1 LADYVKNKTLGISEK
16 FKVERRKRFPHQ
28 SRFENIGDYLKFT
41 AEGLMKLQQTVM
53 ELQTEQSQLM
63 QSLGLSQAT
72 LARHASSLGPFMQD
86 LVFSNDI
93 SLEEVKMSINRK
105 TEYLEVHGERVI
117 EALIELSTSLSMQ
130 EKQFIPLFLNVIIS
144 DEAFENDPN
153 LDKEEFDMAYGNF
166 CFI

>member
-1 LADYVKNKTLGISEK
+1 
-16 FKVERRKRFPHQ
+16 
-28 SRFENIGDYLKFT
+28 
-41 AEGLMKLQQTVM
+41 MKLQQTVM

-72 LARHASSLGPFMQD
+72 LARYAQQLGPFMQD

-93 SLEEVKMSINRK
+93 SLEEVKTSINLK
-105 TEYLEVHGERVI
+105 TEYLEVHGEKVI

-144 DEAFENDPN
+144 DEAFENEPS

-166 CFI
+166 YFIQKNSRITSMPSSFVSRRFFFLLWENSKLP